1 MNINQSIN
9 ALLAELRANPRLR
22 WGLWVIAAV
31 LWFYGVLALH
41 DAVQTK
47 RDSYLVLIQRVTRL
61 QGTATQGEWSKR
73 LAEAK
78 SLQVN
83 LESRLWRESTIGLAQ
98 ATFHDWLY
106 QLAQQASLGNV
117 QLQVAAQDD
126 GSGSDG
132 SGRKGTADGGARIAS
147 DLWRVSAK
155 LSFDFNPQSFYPLLA
170 RISGHE
176 KKVSVESLVIR
187 SMPTPKA
194 ELLLVAYFLKPPSI
208 APTETNQRN
217 DQQ

>member
-9 ALLAELRANPRLR
+9 ALLTELRANPRLR

-31 LWFYGVLALH
+31 LWLYGVLALH

-61 QGTATQGEWSKR
+61 QGTATQGEWSNR

-126 GSGSDG
+126 GSNGGDG
-132 SGRKGTADGGARIAS
+132 RESAGGRTRGAS

-170 RISGHE
+170 RISSHE
-176 KKVSVESLVIR
+176 KKVAIESLVIR

-194 ELLLVAYFLKPPSI
+194 ELLLVAYFLRPPPSV
-208 APTETNQRN
+208 ASTETNQRN

>member
-9 ALLAELRANPRLR
+9 ALLTELRANPRLR
-22 WGLWVIAAV
+22 WGLWIIAGV
-31 LWFYGVLALH
+31 LWLYGVLALH

-78 SLQVN
+78 SLQLN
-83 LESRLWRESTIGLAQ
+83 LESRLWRESTIGLAE

-117 QLQVAAQDD
+117 QLQIVAQDD
-126 GSGSDG
+126 VSGQ
-132 SGRKGTADGGARIAS
+132 KGTANGGARIAS
-147 DLWRVSAK
+147 GLWRVSAK

-170 RISGHE
+170 RISSHE

-194 ELLLVAYFLKPPSI
+194 ELLLVAYFLRPPPSV
-208 APTETNQRN
+208 ASTETNQRN

>member
-22 WGLWVIAAV
+22 WGLWIIAGV
-31 LWFYGVLALH
+31 LWLYGVLALH

-78 SLQVN
+78 SLQLN
-83 LESRLWRESTIGLAQ
+83 LESRLWRESTIGLAE

-126 GSGSDG
+126 VSGQ
-132 SGRKGTADGGARIAS
+132 KGTANGDAPIAS

-170 RISGHE
+170 QISSHE

-194 ELLLVAYFLKPPSI
+194 ELLLVAYFLRPPSV
-208 APTETNQRN
+208 ASTETNQRN